1 MSSSFNIPTTD
12 EGQKRKRIRYIK
24 VEVENQSAEKSND
37 RGININY
44 FFYLAS
50 KAIDNFK
57 NYFGG
62 NNFSDEEEDDYTKIS
77 QASTNGKTTKKK
89 QNINS
94 LVRKSI

>member
-12 EGQKRKRIRYIK
+12 EGKKRKRIRCIK
-24 VEVENQSAEKSND
+24 VENQSAEKSND
-37 RGININY
+37 KGININY
-44 FFYLAS
+44 FFYLES

-77 QASTNGKTTKKK
+77 QASTQGKTTKKK

-94 LVRKSI
+94 VVRKSI